1 MLPGLNF
8 LSDAYFA
15 TLKVIC
21 YFLDACFKVYS
32 KFVCLAKSDI
42 FRGSK
47 LLRCLSRWL
56 VDLARLIL
64 MRHVSPKRFRQQP
77 TRWKRRFSTRW
88 RSCWCSRG
96 RWLLLTYQPNQPL
109 SHIDQIRKAFHLE
122 NLKTKSARFKKQ
134 LFGSRFKV
142 LHLLNNSK
150 VFCCNCHHH

>member
-42 FRGSK
+42 LGGANYCAVCQGDSLIWQDWFWWGTYPQKGSAN
-47 LLRCLSRWL
+47 SRRDEKGAFQL
-56 VDLARLIL
+56 VGGAAG
-64 MRHVSPKRFRQQP
+64 VPEGGG
-77 TRWKRRFSTRW
+77 
-88 RSCWCSRG
+88 CC
-96 RWLLLTYQPNQPL
+96 

-122 NLKTKSARFKKQ
+122 NLKTKSACFKKQ